1 MKKVFNEG
9 GTYLAQFALVIDVD
23 CPKCGQP
30 CKVRRGEE
38 NPPHPKFAC
47 GSCGYSTGEDRI
59 WFKAWQAAYEIKC
72 PECRGICRTELE
84 EDGGSIPS
92 SMMARCE
99 DCGTQAEAPLRNW
112 ESEKGVHDPYFGMD
126 LFFQMPVGKDILWA
140 YNREHLKFLEDYVS
154 AALRER
160 EPNMNASLVS
170 RLPAWIKE
178 AKNKGNV
185 IKAIR
190 ELLELE
196 EST

>member
-1 MKKVFNEG
+1 
-9 GTYLAQFALVIDVD
+9 
-23 CPKCGQP
+23 
-30 CKVRRGEE
+30 
-38 NPPHPKFAC
+38 
-47 GSCGYSTGEDRI
+47 
-59 WFKAWQAAYEIKC
+59 
-72 PECRGICRTELE
+72 
-84 EDGGSIPS
+84 
-92 SMMARCE
+92 
-99 DCGTQAEAPLRNW
+99 
-112 ESEKGVHDPYFGMD
+112 
-126 LFFQMPVGKDILWA
+126 MPVGKDILWA